1 MATDPVD
8 LPDERA
14 SAVARVRRALEERGG
29 LRPPVMRPFVSP
41 LDDEERAALAEALR
55 GGAYERAVA
64 EIGRDDPDLADG

>member
-1 MATDPVD
+1 
-8 LPDERA
+8 
-14 SAVARVRRALEERGG
+14 
-29 LRPPVMRPFVSP
+29 MRPFVSP